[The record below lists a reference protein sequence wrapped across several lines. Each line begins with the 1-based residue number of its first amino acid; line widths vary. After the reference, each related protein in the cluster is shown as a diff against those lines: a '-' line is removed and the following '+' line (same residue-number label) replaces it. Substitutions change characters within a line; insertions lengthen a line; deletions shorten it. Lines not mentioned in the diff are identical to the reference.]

1 MIQAGWCG
9 SKLRSLLKI
18 FIINTYKG
26 IQCETVV
33 AQRLLIL
40 NGHSCNP
47 PLGLTMFKTDLKTLQ
62 QPNQS
67 WLSTSVA
74 TRKHL

>member
-1 MIQAGWCG
+1 MIQASWCG
-9 SKLRSLLKI
+9 SKLRCLLKS
-18 FIINTYKG
+18 FIVNAYEG
-26 IQCETVV
+26 SQCETVV
-33 AQRLLIL
+33 VQTLLIL

-62 QPNQS
+62 QTNQS
-67 WLSTSVA
+67 WLSTSA